1 MQDRNNTIAGWVLF
15 AGIIALGSTLVVSEV
30 FHGEEVDSCAED
42 ATDGYCP
49 SYVADATAAAGGAE
63 EVEQPIA
70 FFLASA
76 DATRGENVFKK
87 CAACHTVTA
96 GGANKVGPNLYDLMG
111 NPIASKAGFAY
122 SDALTGIGGNWDWD
136 NMSAWLASPRGFAP
150 GNKMTFAGLG
160 DPQDRADL
168 IMYLNAQGS
177 GIAVPPPPA
186 EISPE
191 EAAAEDAAAEGELQP
206 AADSDTADQLT
217 EESVEGTGSEGSQAD
232 GASE

>member
-15 AGIIALGSTLVVSEV
+15 AGIIALGSTLVVGEV
-30 FHGEEVDSCAED
+30 FGHEEVDSCEEGA
-42 ATDGYCP
+42 DGYCP
-49 SYVADATAAAGGAE
+49 SYVADAAAATGGEAE
-63 EVEQPIA
+63 AEQPIA

-111 NPIASKAGFAY
+111 NPIAGKAGFAY
-122 SDALTGIGGNWDWD
+122 SDALKGHGGNWDWD
-136 NMSAWLASPRGFAP
+136 NMSAWLASPRSFAP

-160 DPQDRADL
+160 DPQDRADVML
-168 IMYLNAQGS
+168 YLNSQGS

-186 EISPE
+186 EVSPE
-191 EAAAEDAAAEGELQP
+191 EAAAEAAAAEGELQP

-217 EESVEGTGSEGSQAD
+217 EENVEGTGSEGSD
-232 GASE
+232 VDE